1 MLRSRTTKL
10 TCPHQSPILLSVMNT
25 TNTTTEY
32 KDADA
37 AWEAGN
43 EWVRATN
50 RWDKLEYL
58 EENCSSD
65 FLENNLLHEVVKFMG
80 EDDFREFFK
89 HLRQNWDI
97 KTPQEL
103 DYEMNS

>member
-1 MLRSRTTKL
+1 
-10 TCPHQSPILLSVMNT
+10 MNT

-32 KDADA
+32 KDADEA
-37 AWEAGN
+37 FEAGN
-43 EWVRATN
+43 EWVQATN

-58 EENCSSD
+58 EETCSSD
-65 FLENNLLHEVVKFMG
+65 FLEKTLLHEVVKFMG

-103 DYEMNS
+103 DYAMNS